1 MTTDLRLAF
10 RQLRESAMFIF
21 LDVITLALR
30 IEEIGLLVYA

>member
-10 RQLRESAMFIF
+10 RQLRESARFIF